1 MMENVKQEVEKVF
14 IPLMHKVKRI
24 HFVGI
29 GGAGMC
35 GIAEVLRNEGYS
47 VSGSDIAASK
57 VTKRLEDL
65 GIDVFIGHRAENIE
79 GASVVVVSSAIHQGN
94 PEVNAAVEKRIPVV
108 RRAEMLGE
116 LMRYRYGIAVAGT
129 HGKTTTTSLISSI
142 FAEAGLDPT
151 FVIGG
156 LLNSAGTN
164 ARLGSSRYLIAEADE
179 SDA

>member
-1 MMENVKQEVEKVF
+1 MENVKQEVEKVF

-65 GIDVFIGHRAENIE
+65 GTYLLGIVLKISKEQ
-79 GASVVVVSSAIHQGN
+79 VSSSYLRQFIR
-94 PEVNAAVEKRIPVV
+94 VILRLTLLLKNAFRW
-108 RRAEMLGE
+108 
-116 LMRYRYGIAVAGT
+116 
-129 HGKTTTTSLISSI
+129 
-142 FAEAGLDPT
+142 
-151 FVIGG
+151 
-156 LLNSAGTN
+156 
-164 ARLGSSRYLIAEADE
+164 
-179 SDA
+179 